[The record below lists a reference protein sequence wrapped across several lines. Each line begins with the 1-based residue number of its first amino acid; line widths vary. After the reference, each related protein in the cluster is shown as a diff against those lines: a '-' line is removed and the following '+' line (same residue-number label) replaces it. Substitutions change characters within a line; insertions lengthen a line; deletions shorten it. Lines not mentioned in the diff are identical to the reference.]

1 MNQTIYERFRS
12 VVAEHGEEPA
22 VIETVRTL
30 TFSELSDMVD
40 MIAKKMPAD
49 TKTVG
54 VVLNHT
60 AEMIATI
67 LAVLKC
73 GAMYVPAEPEFPRGR
88 IEMMMEEATVD
99 YVLTEAEY
107 ANKLRKFPVVTMDRL
122 FPKLPNADPESA
134 YVQDPER
141 PAYVLYTSGTTGRPK
156 GVCVS
161 NRNVVHYVDAFANE
175 FHPGPG
181 DIMLQYS
188 VCSFDIFVEEVFCSL
203 LNGYSLAGIQKP
215 FRLNHLQQYIGD
227 GLFFYKVI
235 LVFLTHPHD
244 LSVVF
249 LSTTFVRL
257 TWNTISQTHIKIKQN
272 FSHYPLIFLYIL
284 P

>member
-1 MNQTIYERFRS
+1 MKETIYQRFTQI
-12 VVAEHGEEPA
+12 VEKHGEEPA

-30 TFSELSDMVD
+30 TFQQLSDMVD
-40 MIAKKMPAD
+40 LIAKKLPAD

-88 IEMMMEEATVD
+88 IEMMMEEANVD

-122 FPKLPNADPESA
+122 FPKLPDADPENS
-134 YVQDPER
+134 YIQDPEQ

-156 GVCVS
+156 GD
-161 NRNVVHYVDAFANE
+161 R
-175 FHPGPG
+175 
-181 DIMLQYS
+181 
-188 VCSFDIFVEEVFCSL
+188 
-203 LNGYSLAGIQKP
+203 K
-215 FRLNHLQQYIGD
+215 
-227 GLFFYKVI
+227 
-235 LVFLTHPHD
+235 
-244 LSVVF
+244 SVV
-249 LSTTFVRL
+249 
-257 TWNTISQTHIKIKQN
+257 
-272 FSHYPLIFLYIL
+272 
-284 P
+284 